1 MDWDEF
7 GATIGKT
14 EETILNQ
21 FLCSLVSAICPFK
34 LIFQV
39 LFWHLGTQRT
49 AQETTNT
56 KKWNLPTVIWNP
68 PDLKTCSCRRYQACQ
83 SHKGP
88 TPSLSSLPHR
98 SLRCLWELWDLR
110 DLRCLW
116 CLQQWRSQRQQSM
129 KRETKGAWI
138 DEEQKTDHER
148 WREKSTSFP
157 TWIFGLG
164 WIWGNVRAIGK
175 TKETILN
182 QFLCSLVSATWVCI
196 WSNLQYISGI
206 LFWHFCTQRTAQE
219 TTNTKRCN
227 LPPVIWNP
235 PDLKTCSCR
244 RYQACQ
250 SHKGPTPSLSSLPHR
265 SLRCLWELWDLRCL
279 WCLRWF
285 WRLRHFH
292 LQQWRSQRQQESM
305 KRETKGAWIDEEQ
318 KTDHERWREKSTSF
332 HFHGSMD
339 WDEFGATIG
348 KTREKILNQ
357 FLCSLVSATWVC
369 IWSNSYFRSFS
380 DIWAPKGLQKNQQ
393 IPNNGIY
400 PQSSE
405 IRQTSKHVP
414 AGDIKHV
421 KATKVPPFPYLPCPI
436 GPCGA
441 FGSSGTS
448 GAFGAFGGFGASGTS
463 TCSSGAHNASRSQW
477 NRKRRVPELMKSK
490 RQTMKDGGRNPLHS
504 IFMDLWIGMDLGQ
517 Q

>member
-1 MDWDEF
+1 MDWDGFE
-7 GATIGKT
+7 ATIGKI
-14 EETILNQ
+14 EETILHC

-49 AQETTNT
+49 AKETTNT
-56 KKWNLPTVIWNP
+56 KQRNLPTVIWNP

-110 DLRCLW
+110 CLW
-116 CLQQWRSQRQQSM
+116 CLRWFWRLRHFHLQQWRSQRQQESM
-129 KRETKGAWI
+129 KQETKGAWI

-148 WREKSTSFP
+148 WREKSTSFHFHGSMD
-157 TWIFGLG
+157 WDEFG
-164 WIWGNVRAIGK
+164 ATIGK
-175 TKETILN
+175 IEETILHW
-182 QFLCSLVSATWVCI
+182 FLCSLVSAICPFKLIFQV
-196 WSNLQYISGI
+196 
-206 LFWHFCTQRTAQE
+206 LFWHLGTQRTAKE
-219 TTNTKRCN
+219 TTNTKQRN
-227 LPPVIWNP
+227 LPTVIWNP

-332 HFHGSMD
+332 HHGSMD
-339 WDEFGATIG
+339 WDGSGATIG
-348 KTREKILNQ
+348 NTRETILNQ

-369 IWSNSYFRSFS
+369 IWSNSYVRYSF
-380 DIWAPKGLQKNQQ
+380 WHL
-393 IPNNGIY
+393 
-400 PQSSE
+400 
-405 IRQTSKHVP
+405 
-414 AGDIKHV
+414 
-421 KATKVPPFPYLPCPI
+421 
-436 GPCGA
+436 
-441 FGSSGTS
+441 GTQRT
-448 GAFGAFGGFGASGTS
+448 A
-463 TCSSGAHNASRSQW
+463 
-477 NRKRRVPELMKSK
+477 
-490 RQTMKDGGRNPLHS
+490 
-504 IFMDLWIGMDLGQ
+504 
-517 Q
+517 